1 MNQGNLSKMFVEAS
15 ETVQY
20 RLSLNNELINMNE
33 KIGHSFSMQWTGSI
47 FCMKCGTKTKT
58 SFSQGFCYR
67 CFQSAPECSDCI
79 IRPELCEA
87 HLGKGRDI
95 QWEQD
100 NHNQPHIVYLAA
112 TDAVKVGI
120 TRKVNVFTRWIDQG
134 AKLTLIFA
142 ETPNRFEAGRVEVA
156 LKSFLTD
163 KTNWRSMLT
172 DKTDYSIDLVE
183 EKWRIA
189 EELPQDITE
198 LITEDEDVNTF
209 NYPVISYPTKV
220 NSINLE
226 KEIQFT
232 KKLMGIRGQYLL
244 FDDNTVI
251 NIRKYGGYQ
260 VIIE

>member
-1 MNQGNLSKMFVEAS
+1 MNQGNLTKMFVNQS
-15 ETVQY
+15 ETIQY
-20 RLSLNNELINMNE
+20 RLSLNDQLINMND
-33 KIGHSFSMQWTGSI
+33 KIGHLFSMQWTGSI
-47 FCMKCGTKTKT
+47 FCMKCGSKTKT

-67 CFQSAPECSDCI
+67 CFQSAAECSDCI

-100 NHNQPHIVYLAA
+100 NHNQPHVVYLAA
-112 TDAVKVGI
+112 TDTIKVGI
-120 TRKVNVFTRWIDQG
+120 TSKGNVFTRWIDQG
-134 AKLTLIFA
+134 AKSTLIFA
-142 ETPNRFEAGRVEVA
+142 ETPNRYEAGRVEVA
-156 LKSFLTD
+156 LKDFLTD
-163 KTNWRSMLT
+163 KTNWRNMLT
-172 DKTDYSIDLVE
+172 NKTNDEIDLVE

-189 EELPQDITE
+189 EQLPQDITD
-198 LITEDEDVNTF
+198 LITEDEEVHLF

>member
-120 TRKVNVFTRWIDQG
+120 TRKGNVFTRWIDQG

-172 DKTDYSIDLVE
+172 DKTDYSI
-183 EKWRIA
+183 
-189 EELPQDITE
+189 
-198 LITEDEDVNTF
+198 
-209 NYPVISYPTKV
+209 
-220 NSINLE
+220 
-226 KEIQFT
+226 
-232 KKLMGIRGQYLL
+232 
-244 FDDNTVI
+244 
-251 NIRKYGGYQ
+251 
-260 VIIE
+260 